1 MSTPASRDTQKE
13 KLIASYMAWGV
24 TREQAEQA
32 IELNK
37 PLSFHILRDA
47 LRQRL
52 EHREDHAIAA
62 KVSPSAK
69 ATD

>member
-32 IELNK
+32 ISLNK
-37 PLSFHILRDA
+37 PLSFHVLRDA
-47 LRQRL
+47 IQVRL
-52 EHREDHAIAA
+52 EYKERHAIAA